1 MGVNFNP
8 TVSRRRLG
16 SELRRLREMRGMT
29 TPQVAASLLI
39 SQPKLS
45 LMENGR
51 RLIKPRDVRDLC
63 GLYGVQDQ
71 RLVDQLMQ
79 LAGESGRQG
88 WWNAYGDIPYGAYIG
103 LEAEAAAIRCYEP
116 LVIPGLL
123 QTPAYARAVIAGT
136 IPRDA
141 EQAAARLQ
149 VRLRRQHRLGAQGN
163 PLRLWVVLDESALR
177 RVAGSREVMREQ
189 LEHLTHLG
197 AQPHITVQVL
207 PLDVGAHPG
216 VSGQFALLEFADAAD
231 ASVVYLERFTSD
243 LYLEKRSDVR
253 VYSDMYAHLQAQ
265 ALSPD
270 STLDFINEAIKAYVG
285 TECPAGRPHAVF
297 AEPLSAVR

>member
-1 MGVNFNP
+1 MGVNVNP

-16 SELRRLREMRGMT
+16 SELRRLREISGMT
-29 TPQVAASLLI
+29 TPQVAESLLI
-39 SQPKLS
+39 SQPKIS

-51 RLIKPRDVRDLC
+51 RRIKPRDVRDLC

-71 RLVDQLMQ
+71 QLVDQLMR
-79 LAGESGRQG
+79 LARESGQQG

-103 LEAEAAAIRCYEP
+103 LEAEAVAIRCYEP

-136 IPRDA
+136 IPQATA
-141 EQAAARLQ
+141 EQAATRLQ
-149 VRLRRQHRLGAQGN
+149 VRLRRQRRLGAQGN
-163 PLRLWVVLDESALR
+163 PLRLWAVLDESVLR
-177 RVAGSREVMREQ
+177 RAVGSREVMREQ

-207 PLDVGAHPG
+207 PHDVGAHPG
-216 VSGQFALLEFADAAD
+216 VSGQFALLEFADATD
-231 ASVVYLERFTSD
+231 VSVVYLERFTSD
-243 LYLEKRSDVR
+243 LYLEKRSDAR
-253 VYSDMYAHLQAQ
+253 IYSGMYAHLQAQ

-270 STLDFINEAIKAYVG
+270 SSRNFINEAIKAYVG
-285 TECPAGRPHAVF
+285 TEFWRDDRT
-297 AEPLSAVR
+297 LSPPNL

>member
-1 MGVNFNP
+1 MGTHANP
-8 TVSRRRLG
+8 TVSRRRL
-16 SELRRLREMRGMT
+16 
-29 TPQVAASLLI
+29 I
-39 SQPKLS
+39 SQPKIS

-63 GLYGVQDQ
+63 GLYGVQDW

-79 LAGESGRQG
+79 LARESGQQG

-136 IPRDA
+136 IPQATA
-141 EQAAARLQ
+141 EQAATRLR
-149 VRLRRQHRLGAQGN
+149 VRLRRQHRLSAPGN
-163 PLRLWVVLDESALR
+163 PLRLWAVLDESALR
-177 RVAGSREVMREQ
+177 RLVGSREVMREQ
-189 LEHLTHLG
+189 LEHLTRLG
-197 AQPHITVQVL
+197 AQPHITMQVL
-207 PLDVGAHPG
+207 PHDTGAHPG
-216 VSGQFALLEFADAAD
+216 VSGQFALLEFADATD
-231 ASVVYLERFTSD
+231 VSVVYLERFTSD

-253 VYSDMYAHLQAQ
+253 IYSDMYAHLQAQ

-270 STLDFINEAIKAYVG
+270 RTRYFINEAIRAYVG
-285 TECPAGRPHAVF
+285 TEFSPDVCTPSRPD
-297 AEPLSAVR
+297 P

>member
-1 MGVNFNP
+1 MGVNVNP

-29 TPQVAASLLI
+29 TPQVAESLLI
-39 SQPKLS
+39 SQPKIS

-63 GLYGVQDQ
+63 RLYGVQDR
-71 RLVDQLMQ
+71 RLVDHLMQ
-79 LAGESGRQG
+79 LARESGQQG

-136 IPRDA
+136 IPRVTA
-141 EQAAARLQ
+141 EQAATRLR
-149 VRLRRQHRLGAQGN
+149 VRLRRQRRLGARGN
-163 PLRLWVVLDESALR
+163 PLRLWAVLDESSLR
-177 RVAGSREVMREQ
+177 RAVGSREVMREQ
-189 LEHLTHLG
+189 LDHLIHIG

-207 PLDVGAHPG
+207 PHDVGAHPG

-231 ASVVYLERFTSD
+231 ASLVYLERFTSD

-253 VYSDMYAHLQAQ
+253 LYSDMYAHLQAQ

-270 STLDFINEAIKAYVG
+270 GTRNFINEANKAYG
-285 TECPAGRPHAVF
+285 GKEFGPDARTPSP
-297 AEPLSAVR
+297 PDP